1 MSVFG
6 YSFLGER
13 FTIVV
18 LVLLLC
24 LSAVLAWRLRQ
35 TNARIRAKN
44 RALKENLC
52 ELLRYKE
59 LAERQV
65 AAEEEGMPAPADE
78 TALAAEPDY
87 DLYVRLVRYIK
98 ENRLFLRPDIT
109 RDEILKVVSVPRA
122 KFGQLFKKYN
132 GTNFSR
138 FLNDL
143 RIEHAASL
151 LVQHPEWTIEVVAIE
166 SGMGSLPSFYRAFT
180 DRYGITPAEFRKGE
194 QE

>member
-151 LVQHPEWTIEVVAIE
+151 LV
-166 SGMGSLPSFYRAFT
+166 
-180 DRYGITPAEFRKGE
+180 
-194 QE
+194 